1 MKHLKIQCYYY
12 NGNEIIPIEQD
23 AYIQNDRLYV
33 GAKRIEYPMAEINY
47 EIRDINGT
55 PTLIVV
61 NPMFKKIALQ
71 EFSEYLFKKTP
82 LYQSLQELKE
92 IAEK

>member
-12 NGNEIIPIEQD
+12 DGKEIIPTEQD
-23 AYIQNDRLYV
+23 SYIDNDRLYV
-33 GAKRIEYPMAEINY
+33 GAKRIEYDMADINY
-47 EIRDINGT
+47 EIRDVNGT

-61 NPMFKKIALQ
+61 NPMFKKIALS
-71 EFSEYLFKKTP
+71 EFFEYLFERTP
-82 LYQSLQELKE
+82 LYKSLKELKE